1 MRKIYTIQKKLALVP
16 ICASLLL
23 STTNVFSQQ
32 TSPCGQVV
40 ENFNNTGGSTAGF
53 TGSFSFATAGSNGYL
68 VKDKVLNFAKYSITT
83 ATYQLA
89 ANQTVVGY
97 GFTLGGTTQVS
108 RITVNVQYRSTTTN
122 EVITVPINPQVVPVY
137 NPQTNI
143 SEVCGSV
150 DFSDLPGFPSGGP
163 YRFVFELDPTSGAGL
178 ATDTIT
184 FDDFRSN
191 GTRALIPLPVTF
203 ISFEAKKT
211 GSNVL
216 LTWKIAGEVN
226 VDRYEVERSEDGR
239 NFASVATIARHG
251 KDVYTHTDVT
261 NSSTVYYRIK
271 NVDTDGKFKFSTVAR
286 IVNGKSEIVLKAF
299 PQPAQNVLTV
309 QHPVISGKSQISIS
323 SADGRVISSVVPT
336 TGSMQTYL
344 DFSTLQ
350 KGMYMIRFDAGNGTV
365 ETLKILKQ

>member
-1 MRKIYTIQKKLALVP
+1 MRKIYTISKKFTLIP
-16 ICASLLL
+16 ICASLML
-23 STTNVFSQQ
+23 SATNVFSQQ
-32 TSPCGQVV
+32 SSCGQVV
-40 ENFNNTGGSTAGF
+40 ENFDNTGGSTAGF
-53 TGSFSFATAGSNGYL
+53 TGQLGYAMAGTNGYL
-68 VKDKVLNFAKYSITT
+68 VKNQVFEIFQYFVTT
-83 ATYQLA
+83 ATYQSA
-89 ANQTVVGY
+89 ANQSSVGY
-97 GFTLGGTTQVS
+97 GFTLGGTVRVS
-108 RITVNVQYRSTTTN
+108 KVAVHVQYRNTVNN
-122 EVITVPINPQVVPVY
+122 EVVTRRISPQVVPTY
-137 NPQTNI
+137 NPQTGI
-143 SEVCGSV
+143 AEVCGTI
-150 DFSDLPGFPSGGP
+150 DFNDLPYFPTGGA
-163 YRFVFELDPTSGAGL
+163 YRFIFEFELASGSGF

-286 IVNGKSEIVLKAF
+286 IANGKSEIVLKAF

-323 SADGRVISSVVPT
+323 SADGRVIRSVVPT

-344 DFSTLQ
+344 DLSTLQ

-365 ETLKILKQ
+365 ETMKVLKQ

>member
-1 MRKIYTIQKKLALVP
+1 MRKIYTIQKKLALVL
-16 ICASLLL
+16 ICTSLLL
-23 STTNVFSQQ
+23 LSSPAFSQQ
-32 TSPCGQVV
+32 PSPCGQVI
-40 ENFNNTGGSTAGF
+40 ENFDNTGGSTAGF
-53 TGSFSFATAGSNGYL
+53 TGNFGYEMSGSNGFL
-68 VKDKVLNFAKYSITT
+68 VKDKVLSFPKYSITT
-83 ATYQLA
+83 PTFQLA
-89 ANQTVVGY
+89 ANQTTVGF
-97 GFTLGGTTQVS
+97 GFTLGGSVRVS
-108 RITVNVQYRSTTTN
+108 KIRVSVQYRYPN
-122 EVITVPINPQVVPVY
+122 GEVVTVERKPELTPQY
-137 NPQTNI
+137 NPQTNT
-143 SEVCGSV
+143 SEVCGAI
-150 DFSDLPGFPSGGP
+150 DFSDLPNFPTGGA
-163 YRFVFELDPTSGAGL
+163 YRFIIEFEAASGEAL
-178 ATDTIT
+178 PTDTIT

-365 ETLKILKQ
+365 ETLKVLKQ